1 MIKSILVNSNMVN
14 NESVKYNQGSVFDMH
29 DEE

>member
-1 MIKSILVNSNMVN
+1 MIKRILVNTNMLTNV
-14 NESVKYNQGSVFDMH
+14 SVKYYQGSVFDMH

>member
-1 MIKSILVNSNMVN
+1 MVKSILVNTYMVTN
-14 NESVKYNQGSVFDMH
+14 VSVNKNQGSVFDMH

>member
-1 MIKSILVNSNMVN
+1 MIKSILVNTNMVN
-14 NESVKYNQGSVFDMH
+14 NESVKYNQGSVFDMY